1 MKTEDCGIMRHT
13 ISILRGQQRCAGY
26 RQEKCWRLP
35 KRGRSC
41 VSQVASPLYIETMF
55 DTRQAARGSPPGG
68 AFLTHR
74 RARRSRPFFLAIP
87 GTPLLSAQVAEV
99 RCVNLQSHACSC
111 FAHGS
116 GSVRAPRAVVR
127 AMRRTFRENDGACL
141 HGRIHGGE
149 CRRVPKRGRCR
160 ASSRSSPSRG
170 DPMYDA
176 RQAARGSPP
185 CGAVPLRRMA
195 KRTRPFPALNVPVQA
210 RGTALTRYDA

>member
-1 MKTEDCGIMRHT
+1 MRHT
-13 ISILRGQQRCAGY
+13 ISILRRQQWRAGY
-26 RQEKCWRLP
+26 RQEKWSAAPCPAVRQECTAGRRTSRGRP
-35 KRGRSC
+35 RVKHCFNVKRGSNLGH
-41 VSQVASPLYIETMF
+41 AATAAL
-55 DTRQAARGSPPGG
+55 RQPP
-68 AFLTHR
+68 T
-74 RARRSRPFFLAIP
+74 FFLAIP

-160 ASSRSSPSRG
+160 ASSLSSPSRG